1 MSTCTPPVLDLVQ
14 TPRTNGG
21 SIIRLALLVSIAIS
35 FLAASAAPTPLYQ
48 HYDQM
53 WHGTALTTTEAF
65 GVYAA
70 AVLGGLLI
78 LGGAAAHVGRRPVL
92 FAALG
97 LQALALTLF
106 ATADSFEPLFWGRV
120 LQGIA
125 AGAALGTLG
134 AAMIEVHREHG
145 TVASSAAPAAGTG
158 IGALAAGITVSYLPW
173 PTHLIYV
180 VIIAVFALQT
190 IGVLTL
196 LEPTPTSRGLL
207 ASLRPRVAVPAAA
220 RGAFAAAAPTAFAV
234 WALAGLYGSLG
245 PALLRAMS
253 PHSPSVLGGFILFE
267 LAMVASV
274 TTVVLRAHDGRR
286 QMVAGLATMVVG
298 AAGLATAIA
307 THSVLGFLIAT
318 VAAGIGF
325 GSALQGS
332 IRTTV
337 ALVEPHERTGLLAAV
352 YLVSYAGLGIPAVMA
367 GFVVSHGTDLTTAA
381 LTYAIGVVALGLG
394 AFALLGRRGERHG

>member
-1 MSTCTPPVLDLVQ
+1 MSVSTTSVLDPVRA
-14 TPRTNGG
+14 PRTTRGP
-21 SIIRLALLVSIAIS
+21 IIRLALLASIAIS
-35 FLAASAAPTPLYQ
+35 FLAASATPTPLYQ

-70 AVLGGLLI
+70 AVLAGLLV
-78 LGGAAAHVGRRPVL
+78 LGDAAAHVGRRPVL
-92 FAALG
+92 FAAIG
-97 LQALALTLF
+97 LQALALLLF
-106 ATADSFEPLFWGRV
+106 ATADSFEPLFVGRV

-134 AAMIEVHREHG
+134 AAMIETHREHG

-180 VIIAVFALQT
+180 VIIAVFVLQA
-190 IGVLTL
+190 IGVVALV
-196 LEPTPTSRGLL
+196 EPTPTRRGLV

-220 RGAFAAAAPTAFAV
+220 RSAFAVAAPTAFAV

-253 PHSPSVLGGFILFE
+253 PHSSDVLGGFILFE
-267 LAMVASV
+267 LATVAAV
-274 TTVVLRAHDGRR
+274 TTIVLRAYDGRG
-286 QMVAGLATMVVG
+286 QMVAGLATTIVG
-298 AAGLATAIA
+298 VAGLAAAIA
-307 THSVLGFLIAT
+307 TRSVLGFLIAT
-318 VAAGIGF
+318 VVAGIGF
-325 GSALQGS
+325 GSALQGA

-337 ALVEPHERTGLLAAV
+337 APAETHERAGLLAAI
-352 YLVSYAGLGIPAVMA
+352 YLVSYAGLGVPAVAA
-367 GFVVSHGTDLTTAA
+367 GFAVSHGTDLTTAA
-381 LTYAIGVVALGLG
+381 VTYAIGVIILGLG
-394 AFALLGRRGERHG
+394 AFALLGRRA